1 MEQIKGADTTKG
13 EEDINISLLNPNP
26 ATIPA
31 EQPTKTTI
39 QHPQDHSGLT
49 VSAWNCRDLTCAAPY
64 INHLAESCD
73 IIVLSEHWLWPHSLH
88 KLDDL
93 ASGFSSYGCSD
104 KRLNMDSNLTRGC
117 GGVAILW
124 KENLS
129 VTPVRSVD
137 SDRFMAIQLLL
148 ASSTLLSIV
157 AVYLPSSDHP
167 MSEFAEYLVQLES
180 LISSL
185 QASGPVMVV
194 GDFNAHL
201 GSLGCHRNSD
211 NTNRAGHMLFD
222 VICRCGLFVASQSAF
237 ADGECYTFENGSH
250 KTTVDYCLVDSGYA
264 YLLKS
269 CSTLSPDPL
278 NLSDHLPLR
287 VSLDVSTTKFT
298 TPKSPPALNW
308 Q

>member
-1 MEQIKGADTTKG
+1 MLRQT
-13 EEDINISLLNPNP
+13 
-26 ATIPA
+26 
-31 EQPTKTTI
+31 
-39 QHPQDHSGLT
+39 
-49 VSAWNCRDLTCAAPY
+49 
-64 INHLAESCD
+64 
-73 IIVLSEHWLWPHSLH
+73 SE
-88 KLDDL
+88 
-93 ASGFSSYGCSD
+93 YGQQS
-104 KRLNMDSNLTRGC
+104 TRGC

-137 SDRFMAIQLLL
+137 SDRFVAIQLLL

-167 MSEFAEYLVQLES
+167 MSEFTEYLVQLES

-222 VICRCGLFVASQSAF
+222 VICRCSLFVASQSAF

-264 YLLKS
+264 HLLKS

-287 VSLDVSTTKFT
+287 VSLDVFTTKFT

-308 Q
+308 QQAVKEGSVQGFEENVSCFLSEILRRLAPLSTDELDNEITLVCHSIPVKERGKKKAFYQDRKLKLKCIANKSAWKFWNNAGRPRCGPVFDHLNKQRKI